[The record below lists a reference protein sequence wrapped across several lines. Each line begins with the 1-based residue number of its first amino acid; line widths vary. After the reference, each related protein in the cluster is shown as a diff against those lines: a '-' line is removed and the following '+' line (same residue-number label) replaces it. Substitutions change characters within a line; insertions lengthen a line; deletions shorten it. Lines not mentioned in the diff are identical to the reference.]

1 MPEDSHQSNLEKDSP
16 RYRPGEETPADILR
30 AAGQRI
36 KRILILILLILAI
49 LIILVVV
56 LGFRSGYANPTT
68 SPQNFTYPPTVS
80 V

>member
-1 MPEDSHQSNLEKDSP
+1 MSEETNQHRSEKDLP
-16 RYRPGEETPADILR
+16 KYRSGEETPADILR

-56 LGFRSGYANPTT
+56 LGLRSGYANPSTN
-68 SPQNFTYPPTVS
+68 PQNFTYPAAVS